1 MGGVQSAAEL
11 TGFDP
16 YNVRSSGE
24 HLYHPYFIAVSR
36 GGKPTEFIMGP
47 HITRMRSRT
56 RQIAEAWRTAPEK
69 IPG

>member
-36 GGKPTEFIMGP
+36 GGKA
-47 HITRMRSRT
+47 H
-56 RQIAEAWRTAPEK
+56 
-69 IPG
+69 